1 MTELVRLRARTR
13 MIWSGDTLLM
23 QLGTRNLRLAGFDEP
38 QVPALHELSSG
49 APADRVRESP
59 WMAALLDGG
68 FLEAVAPPS
77 DDPDLARFDRLLNY
91 LSELESDTVSRFD
104 LLARL
109 RGSSVLLVGLGGMA
123 SWVAYNLLC
132 CGIGNFTLVDGDTV
146 EASNLNRSILYT
158 EQDIGRPK
166 VLAAA
171 HRMREF
177 APRTEIRPVR
187 TYVGGPEDLRELAEQ
202 SDLVLG
208 LADQPPWRIKEWVA
222 AVGLATGTPFVQ
234 ASGGRVG
241 PFHTRPGTACTICD
255 WTRQIEREPRYG
267 ELLRR
272 QSLLPRGNSGAL
284 SPVGSITSGIVC
296 LEVVRY
302 LLGMEPTTADR
313 IWEFRGDLSSGY
325 QECPPHPR
333 CGLCG
338 SAEQRAAT
346 PSESL
351 AQR

>member
-1 MTELVRLRARTR
+1 MTEMLRLRARTR

-23 QLGTRNLRLAGFDEP
+23 QLGTHNLRLSGFAEA
-38 QVPALHELSSG
+38 QVAALHELRAGSS
-49 APADRVRESP
+49 PDRVRESP
-59 WMAALLDGG
+59 WMSALLDGG
-68 FLEAVAPPS
+68 FLETVAHPS

-91 LSELESDTVSRFD
+91 LSELESAEVNRFD

-123 SWVAYNLLC
+123 SWVTYNLLC
-132 CGIGNFTLVDGDTV
+132 CAIGRFTLLDGDVV

-171 HRMREF
+171 DRMRAF
-177 APRTEIRPVR
+177 APRTEIRAVQA
-187 TYVGGPEDLRELAEQ
+187 YVTGPDDLRDLARE
-202 SDLVLG
+202 SDLVIG
-208 LADQPPWRIKEWVA
+208 MADQPPWLIKEWVA
-222 AVGLATGTPFVQ
+222 AAALATGRPFVQ

-241 PFHTRPGTACTICD
+241 PFHTTSGTACTICD
-255 WTRQIEREPRYG
+255 WTHQTDRQPRYG

-272 QSLLPRGNSGAL
+272 QGMLPRGNSGAL
-284 SPVGSITSGIVC
+284 SPVGAITSGVVC

-302 LLGMEPTTADR
+302 LLGMEPTTANR

-325 QECPPHPR
+325 SDCPPHPR

-338 SAEQRAAT
+338 NDEPRSVTPAA
-346 PSESL
+346 SL